1 MSSDI
6 TQLIKD
12 YETKRDKL
20 KGLMKNP
27 SSYRATFSNNTDF
40 RDKHLHFSNSGGTA
54 TSRKTKLEN
63 HPMKGY
69 PYKRG
74 VKRVVNPFVQGQPHF
89 EPHVE
94 AGGGD
99 DLYGICID
107 VDDFTRTATVVPIT
121 EIFEG
126 YLVAKDNSIKKND
139 KLKFNSDGQLE
150 KANGSTNI
158 NAIAIS
164 DSIQLSNDLYMV
176 EAISYGNKALN

>member
-1 MSSDI
+1 MKNFN
-6 TQLIKD
+6 QLAD
-12 YETKRDKL
+12 YPI

-40 RDKHLHFSNSGGTA
+40 RDKHLHFSNSGGTE
-54 TSRKTKLEN
+54 TSRKTQLEN

-74 VKRVVNPFVQGQPHF
+74 VKLVVNPFVQGQPHF

-121 EIFEG
+121 ENFKG
-126 YLVAKDNSIKKND
+126 RLLAKNTGIKSGDKLLFSKRGILKKIKKNNTHD
-139 KLKFNSDGQLE
+139 KK
-150 KANGSTNI
+150 NI
-158 NAIAIS
+158 TYNAIA
-164 DSIQLSNDLYMV
+164 LSNSFFDEEQKHCFV
-176 EAISYGNKALN
+176 EVEVQIC